1 MSSNNQKPQFTSFHS
16 SVNCI
21 PVLRTSIQKHVPDD
35 TKREAQS
42 DSACPNLLETATT
55 FLSDRLPTPLDHL
68 GIDTYSGSLHLTVE
82 VMTALIFGNQN
93 KSKGKPAEISV
104 PTNPTTG
111 NPFISP
117 TMIKGMISNAYE
129 RLTASRFRVFGEHN
143 TTLTYRADPAAALG
157 LVPVRL
163 SDDYDQGTHRG
174 ILLYGP
180 EHALYAK
187 LLTHETGDDGENKK
201 THPLLKNSSAWNKL
215 QHGER
220 IDFMAKKI
228 KDSYIV
234 TRIKA
239 RGDNAYSQLNVPDWV
254 ATSNSDESAYTG
266 WFYST
271 TPDHLLK
278 AGKSIF
284 DSKLSERIFFYD
296 HPSNK
301 EIEIDPTVAET
312 YDRIICSYSYD
323 STDPTSKTP
332 TKPNRFVI
340 DRAGNKDI
348 PPINHSGLLAYARLQ
363 GKKVVELMPTQ
374 VGRRNYSRSPRS
386 LAQEQGVLPV
396 SNAIEASPAD
406 HMFGFIPMDAGAAT
420 NQQDQQLS
428 TLRGRITISAVDT
441 SEVTPKDERLNLRPL
456 LGPNTSSARRF
467 LTNTSGH
474 TISGRPR
481 PDYYSEGDHL
491 GAASYGFRRRDVEH
505 KKRGDADQKKRR
517 DAEQKKQSDGRI
529 GYATLE
535 RYETEQLEENPR
547 QQEKTNPEVYSTV
560 KTWIPRSST
569 FHCMIHFEGL
579 QKEELWILLWILDS
593 KLLGQ
598 YAQKSQHQPESDQG
612 ESNAPMEG
620 YLRMGMGKPL
630 GLGVVRTSFSTL
642 SYVKTADDDAFAL
655 VDDYKDLEGC
665 LGAPDPEKDALN
677 EEWRNEFFAEA
688 EGFYRLLSS
697 TPWCKAFLRSCL
709 GYPGK
714 TEVRYMTLS
723 ENKQNN
729 KTESDGRV
737 KSGCGHAPRA
747 LAADNW
753 DEALKIPK
761 KPD

>member
-1 MSSNNQKPQFTSFHS
+1 M
-16 SVNCI
+16 NCI
-21 PVLRTSIQKHVPDD
+21 PVLRTSIQKHVTDD
-35 TKREAQS
+35 TKREGQS
-42 DSACPNLLETATT
+42 DSARPNLPETVTT

-68 GIDTYSGSLHLTVE
+68 GIDTYSGSLRLTVE

-104 PTNPTTG
+104 PIDPTTG
-111 NPFISP
+111 HPFISP

-163 SDDYDQGTHRG
+163 SDDYDHGTHRG
-174 ILLYGP
+174 TLLYGP

-201 THPLLKNSSAWNKL
+201 PHPLLKNSSAWNKL

-234 TRIKA
+234 TQIKA
-239 RGDNAYSQLNVPDWV
+239 RGDNTYLQLNVPDWV

-296 HPSNK
+296 HRSNK
-301 EIEIDPTVAET
+301 EIEIDPTAAET
-312 YDRIICSYSYD
+312 YDQIICSYSYD

-386 LAQEQGVLPV
+386 LAQEQGALPV

-406 HMFGFIPMDAGAAT
+406 HIFGFIPTDPQAPD
-420 NQQDQQLS
+420 NQPNKQLS
-428 TLRGRITISAVDT
+428 TLKGRITISAVDT
-441 SEVTPKDERLNLRPL
+441 SSAPRNDKRLDLRPL
-456 LGPNTSSARRF
+456 LTPKTSSARRF
-467 LTNTSGH
+467 LTDVSGH

-481 PDYYSEGDHL
+481 PGYYSEGDYL
-491 GAASYGFRRRDVEH
+491 GAASYGFRR
-505 KKRGDADQKKRR
+505 GDAGIKK
-517 DAEQKKQSDGRI
+517 KGDGRLD
-529 GYATLE
+529 YATLAS
-535 RYETEQLEENPR
+535 YEKEQSEENPR
-547 QQEKTNPEVYSTV
+547 RQEKTNQEIYSTAIS
-560 KTWIPRSST
+560 WIPRSST
-569 FHCMIHFEGL
+569 FHCTIHFEGL
-579 QKEELWILLWILDS
+579 QKEELWTLLWILDS

-598 YAQKSQHQPESDQG
+598 YAQESQHQPESDQG
-612 ESNAPMEG
+612 ESSAPMEG

-630 GLGVVRTSFSTL
+630 GLGVVRTSFSAL

-655 VDDYKDLEGC
+655 VDDYEDLEGC
-665 LGAPDPEKDALN
+665 LGAPDPEKDTLN

-729 KTESDGRV
+729 KTDSDGRV
-737 KSGCGHAPRA
+737 KSGCGHAPRP

-761 KPD
+761 KQD

>member
-1 MSSNNQKPQFTSFHS
+1 MSSNNQKSKYTSFHS

-21 PVLRTSIQKHVPDD
+21 PIPRTSIQRPVENSAKGG
-35 TKREAQS
+35 AQS
-42 DSACPNLLETATT
+42 GTVYPNLPENITA
-55 FLSDRLPTPLDHL
+55 FLSDKLPTPLDHL
-68 GIDTYSGSLHLTVE
+68 GIDTYSGSLRLTIE
-82 VMTALIFGNQN
+82 VMTALIFGNQK
-93 KSKGKPAEISV
+93 KSKGKPTEISI
-104 PTNPTTG
+104 PIDPTTG

-129 RLTASRFRVFGEHN
+129 RLTASRFRVFGDHN

-163 SDDYDQGTHRG
+163 DDNYDLGTHRG
-174 ILLYGP
+174 KLLYGP
-180 EHALYAK
+180 EDALYAK
-187 LLTHETGDDGENKK
+187 LLTHETDDEENKK
-201 THPLLKNSSAWNKL
+201 PLLVLKGSHVWDILK
-215 QHGER
+215 HGEL

-228 KDSYIV
+228 EDAYIV
-234 TRIKA
+234 TQIKA
-239 RGDNAYSQLNVPDWV
+239 RADNVYSRLNVPDWV
-254 ATSNSDESAYTG
+254 TESDSDETEHTG

-284 DSKLSERIFFYD
+284 DSKLSERIFFN
-296 HPSNK
+296 PLSNT
-301 EIEIDPTVAET
+301 EIEIDPVVTET
-312 YDRIICSYSYD
+312 YDRIVRSYSYD
-323 STDPTSKTP
+323 STDPTSRTP

-348 PPINHSGLLAYARLQ
+348 DPINHSGLLAYARLQ

-386 LAQEQGVLPV
+386 LAQAQGVLPA
-396 SNAIEASPAD
+396 SNMIEASPAD
-406 HMFGFIPMDAGAAT
+406 HLFGFTPQDPQTPT
-420 NQQDQQLS
+420 NQPSKQLS
-428 TLRGRITISAVDT
+428 ALRGRITISAVDT
-441 SEVTPKDERLNLRPL
+441 SNTTRHDKKLNLRPL
-456 LGPNTSSARRF
+456 LTPKMSSARRF
-467 LTNTSGH
+467 LTDASSQ

-481 PDYYSEGDHL
+481 PDYYSEGDQL
-491 GAASYGFRRRDVEH
+491 GAASYGFRR
-505 KKRGDADQKKRR
+505 GDAGIKK
-517 DAEQKKQSDGRI
+517 KGDGRLD
-529 GYATLE
+529 YATLAS
-535 RYETEQLEENPR
+535 YEKEQSEENPR
-547 QQEKTNPEVYSTV
+547 RQTKTNQEIYSTAIS
-560 KTWIPRSST
+560 WIPRSST
-569 FHCMIHFEGL
+569 FHCTIHFEGL
-579 QKEELWILLWILDS
+579 QKEELWTLLWILDS

-598 YAQKSQHQPESDQG
+598 YAQESQHQPESDQG
-612 ESNAPMEG
+612 ESSAPMEG

-630 GLGVVRTSFSTL
+630 GLGVVRTSFSAL

-655 VDDYKDLEGC
+655 VDDYEDLEGC
-665 LGAPDPEKDALN
+665 LGAPDPEKDTLN

-714 TEVRYMTLS
+714 TDVRYMTLS

-729 KTESDGRV
+729 KTDSDGRV
-737 KSGCGHAPRA
+737 KSGRGHAPRP

-761 KPD
+761 KQD

>member
-21 PVLRTSIQKHVPDD
+21 PVLRTSIQKHVTDD
-35 TKREAQS
+35 TKREGQS
-42 DSACPNLLETATT
+42 DSARPNLPETVTT

-68 GIDTYSGSLHLTVE
+68 GIDTYSGSLRLTVE

-104 PTNPTTG
+104 PIDPTTG
-111 NPFISP
+111 HPFISP

-163 SDDYDQGTHRG
+163 DDNYDLGTHRG
-174 ILLYGP
+174 KLLYGP
-180 EHALYAK
+180 GRALYAK
-187 LLTHETGDDGENKK
+187 LLTHETGNDGENKK
-201 THPLLKNSSAWNKL
+201 PHPLLKNSSAWNKL

-234 TRIKA
+234 TQIKA

-254 ATSNSDESAYTG
+254 ATSNSDETAYTG

-296 HPSNK
+296 HRSNE

-312 YDRIICSYSYD
+312 YDQIICSYSYD

-396 SNAIEASPAD
+396 SDAIEASPAD
-406 HMFGFIPMDAGAAT
+406 HIFGFIPTDPQAPD
-420 NQQDQQLS
+420 NQPNKQLS
-428 TLRGRITISAVDT
+428 TLKGRITISAVDT
-441 SEVTPKDERLNLRPL
+441 SSAPRNDKRLDLRPL
-456 LGPNTSSARRF
+456 LTPKTSSARRF
-467 LTNTSGH
+467 LTDVSGH

-481 PDYYSEGDHL
+481 PGYYSKGDYL
-491 GAASYGFRRRDVEH
+491 GAASYGFRR
-505 KKRGDADQKKRR
+505 GDAGIKK
-517 DAEQKKQSDGRI
+517 KGDGRLD
-529 GYATLE
+529 YATLLS
-535 RYETEQLEENPR
+535 YEKEQSEENPR
-547 QQEKTNPEVYSTV
+547 RQEKTNQEIYSTAIS
-560 KTWIPRSST
+560 WIPRSST
-569 FHCMIHFEGL
+569 FHCTIYFEGL
-579 QKEELWILLWILDS
+579 QKEELWTLLWILDS

-598 YAQKSQHQPESDQG
+598 YAQESQHQPESDQG
-612 ESNAPMEG
+612 ESSAPMEG

-630 GLGVVRTSFSTL
+630 GLGVVRTSFSAL

-655 VDDYKDLEGC
+655 VDDYEDLEGC
-665 LGAPDPEKDALN
+665 LGAPDPEKDTLN

-714 TEVRYMTLS
+714 TDVRYMTLS

-729 KTESDGRV
+729 KTDSDGRV
-737 KSGCGHAPRA
+737 KSGCGHAPRP

-761 KPD
+761 KQD

>member
-1 MSSNNQKPQFTSFHS
+1 MSSNNQKPKYTSFHS

-21 PVLRTSIQKHVPDD
+21 PIPRTSIQRPVENSAKGG
-35 TKREAQS
+35 AQS
-42 DSACPNLLETATT
+42 GTVHPNLPENITA
-55 FLSDRLPTPLDHL
+55 FLSDKLPTPLDHL
-68 GIDTYSGSLHLTVE
+68 GIDTYSGSLRLTIE
-82 VMTALIFGNQN
+82 VMTALIFGNQK
-93 KSKGKPAEISV
+93 KSKGKPTEISI
-104 PTNPTTG
+104 PIDPTTG

-129 RLTASRFRVFGEHN
+129 RLTASRFRVFGDHN

-163 SDDYDQGTHRG
+163 DDNYDLGTHRG
-174 ILLYGP
+174 KLLYGP

-187 LLTHETGDDGENKK
+187 LLTHEIDDEENKK
-201 THPLLKNSSAWNKL
+201 PLLVLKGSHVWDILK
-215 QHGER
+215 HGEL

-228 KDSYIV
+228 EDAYIV
-234 TRIKA
+234 TQIKA
-239 RGDNAYSQLNVPDWV
+239 RADNVYSRLNVPDWV
-254 ATSNSDESAYTG
+254 TESDSDETEHTG

-284 DSKLSERIFFYD
+284 DSKLSERIFFN
-296 HPSNK
+296 PLSNT
-301 EIEIDPTVAET
+301 EIEIDPVVTET
-312 YDRIICSYSYD
+312 YDRIVRSYSYD
-323 STDPTSKTP
+323 STDPTSRTP

-348 PPINHSGLLAYARLQ
+348 DPINHSGLLAYARLQ

-386 LAQEQGVLPV
+386 LAQAQGVLPA
-396 SNAIEASPAD
+396 SNMIEASPAD
-406 HMFGFIPMDAGAAT
+406 HLFGFTPQDPQTPT
-420 NQQDQQLS
+420 NQPSKQLS
-428 TLRGRITISAVDT
+428 ALRGRITISAVDT
-441 SEVTPKDERLNLRPL
+441 SNTTRHDKTLNLRPL
-456 LGPNTSSARRF
+456 LTPKMSSARRF
-467 LTNTSGH
+467 LTDASSQ

-481 PDYYSEGDHL
+481 PDYYSEGDQL
-491 GAASYGFRRRDVEH
+491 GAASYGFRR
-505 KKRGDADQKKRR
+505 GDAGIKK
-517 DAEQKKQSDGRI
+517 KGDGRLD
-529 GYATLE
+529 YATLAS
-535 RYETEQLEENPR
+535 YEKEQSEENPR
-547 QQEKTNPEVYSTV
+547 RQTKTNQEIYSTAIS
-560 KTWIPRSST
+560 WIPRSST
-569 FHCMIHFEGL
+569 FHCTIHFEGL
-579 QKEELWILLWILDS
+579 QKEELWTLLWILDS

-598 YAQKSQHQPESDQG
+598 YAQESQHQPESDQG
-612 ESNAPMEG
+612 ESSAPMEG

-630 GLGVVRTSFSTL
+630 GLGVVRTSFSAL

-655 VDDYKDLEGC
+655 VDDYEDLEGC
-665 LGAPDPEKDALN
+665 LGAPDPEKDTLN

-714 TEVRYMTLS
+714 TDVRYMTLS

-729 KTESDGRV
+729 KTYSDGRV
-737 KSGCGHAPRA
+737 KSGRGHAPRP

-761 KPD
+761 KQD

>member
-21 PVLRTSIQKHVPDD
+21 PVLRTSIQKHVTDD
-35 TKREAQS
+35 TKLEGQS
-42 DSACPNLLETATT
+42 DSARPNLPQTVTT

-68 GIDTYSGSLHLTVE
+68 GIDTYSGSLRLTVE

-104 PTNPTTG
+104 PIDPTTG
-111 NPFISP
+111 HPFISP

-163 SDDYDQGTHRG
+163 DDNYDLGTHRG
-174 ILLYGP
+174 KLLYGP
-180 EHALYAK
+180 GRALYAK

-201 THPLLKNSSAWNKL
+201 PHPLLKNSSAWNKL

-234 TRIKA
+234 TQIKA

-254 ATSNSDESAYTG
+254 ATSNSDETAYTG

-296 HPSNK
+296 HRSNE

-312 YDRIICSYSYD
+312 YDQIICSYSYD
-323 STDPTSKTP
+323 STDPTSKTT

-363 GKKVVELMPTQ
+363 GKNVVELMPTQ

-396 SNAIEASPAD
+396 SDAIEASPAD
-406 HMFGFIPMDAGAAT
+406 HIFGFIPTDPQAPD
-420 NQQDQQLS
+420 NQPNKQLS
-428 TLRGRITISAVDT
+428 TLKGRITISAVDT
-441 SEVTPKDERLNLRPL
+441 SSAPRNDKRLDLRPL
-456 LGPNTSSARRF
+456 LTPKTSSARRF
-467 LTNTSGH
+467 LTDVSGH

-481 PDYYSEGDHL
+481 PGYYSEGDYL
-491 GAASYGFRRRDVEH
+491 GAASYGFRR
-505 KKRGDADQKKRR
+505 GDAGIKK
-517 DAEQKKQSDGRI
+517 KGDGRLD
-529 GYATLE
+529 YATLAS
-535 RYETEQLEENPR
+535 YEKEQSEENPR
-547 QQEKTNPEVYSTV
+547 RQEKTNQEIYSTAIS
-560 KTWIPRSST
+560 WIPRSST
-569 FHCMIHFEGL
+569 FHCTIHFEGL
-579 QKEELWILLWILDS
+579 QKEELWTLLWILDS

-598 YAQKSQHQPESDQG
+598 YAQESQHQPESDQG
-612 ESNAPMEG
+612 ESSAPMEG

-630 GLGVVRTSFSTL
+630 GLGVVRTSFSAL

-655 VDDYKDLEGC
+655 VDDYEDLEGC
-665 LGAPDPEKDALN
+665 LGAPDPEKETLN

-729 KTESDGRV
+729 KTDSDGRV
-737 KSGCGHAPRA
+737 KSGCGHAPRP

-761 KPD
+761 KQD

>member
-1 MSSNNQKPQFTSFHS
+1 MSSNNQKLQFTSFHS

-21 PVLRTSIQKHVPDD
+21 PVLRTSIQKHVTDD
-35 TKREAQS
+35 TKREGQS
-42 DSACPNLLETATT
+42 DSARPNLPETVTT

-68 GIDTYSGSLHLTVE
+68 GIDTYSGSLRLTVE

-104 PTNPTTG
+104 PIDPTTG
-111 NPFISP
+111 HPFISP

-163 SDDYDQGTHRG
+163 SDDYDHGTHRG
-174 ILLYGP
+174 KLLYGP
-180 EHALYAK
+180 ERALYAK
-187 LLTHETGDDGENKK
+187 LLTHETGEDGENKK
-201 THPLLKNSSAWNKL
+201 PHPLLKNSSAWNKL

-220 IDFMAKKI
+220 IDFMAKRI

-234 TRIKA
+234 TQIKA
-239 RGDNAYSQLNVPDWV
+239 RGDNTYSQLNVPDWV

-296 HPSNK
+296 HRSNK

-312 YDRIICSYSYD
+312 YDQIIYSYSYD

-406 HMFGFIPMDAGAAT
+406 HMFGFIPMDAGAAA

-441 SEVTPKDERLNLRPL
+441 SEVTPKDEKLNLRPL

-467 LTNTSGH
+467 LTNASGH

-481 PDYYSEGDHL
+481 PDYYSEGDYL
-491 GAASYGFRRRDVEH
+491 GAASYGFRR
-505 KKRGDADQKKRR
+505 GDAGIKK
-517 DAEQKKQSDGRI
+517 KGDGRLD
-529 GYATLE
+529 YATLAS
-535 RYETEQLEENPR
+535 YEKEQSEENPR
-547 QQEKTNPEVYSTV
+547 RQEKTNQEIYSTAIS
-560 KTWIPRSST
+560 WIPRSST
-569 FHCMIHFEGL
+569 FHCTIHFEGL

-598 YAQKSQHQPESDQG
+598 YAQESQHQPESDQG
-612 ESNAPMEG
+612 ESSAPMEG

-630 GLGVVRTSFSTL
+630 GLGVVRTSFSAL

-655 VDDYKDLEGC
+655 VDDYEDLDGC
-665 LGAPDPEKDALN
+665 LGAPDPDKDTLN

-737 KSGCGHAPRA
+737 KSGRGHAPRP

-753 DEALKIPK
+753 YEALKIPK
-761 KPD
+761 KPN

>member
-1 MSSNNQKPQFTSFHS
+1 M
-16 SVNCI
+16 NCI
-21 PVLRTSIQKHVPDD
+21 PVLRTSIQKHVTDD
-35 TKREAQS
+35 TKLEGQS
-42 DSACPNLLETATT
+42 DSARPNLPQTVTT

-68 GIDTYSGSLHLTVE
+68 GIDTYSGSLRLTVE

-104 PTNPTTG
+104 PIDPTTG
-111 NPFISP
+111 HPFISP

-163 SDDYDQGTHRG
+163 DDNYDLGTHRG
-174 ILLYGP
+174 KLLYGP
-180 EHALYAK
+180 GRALYAK

-201 THPLLKNSSAWNKL
+201 PHPLLKNSSAWNKL

-234 TRIKA
+234 TQIKA

-254 ATSNSDESAYTG
+254 ATSNSDETAYTG

-296 HPSNK
+296 HRSNE
-301 EIEIDPTVAET
+301 EIEIDPTVAST
-312 YDRIICSYSYD
+312 YDQIICSYSYD
-323 STDPTSKTP
+323 STDPTSKTT

-396 SNAIEASPAD
+396 SDAIEASPAD
-406 HMFGFIPMDAGAAT
+406 HIFGFIPTDPQAPD
-420 NQQDQQLS
+420 NQPNKQLS
-428 TLRGRITISAVDT
+428 TLKGRITISAVDT
-441 SEVTPKDERLNLRPL
+441 SSAPRNDKRLDLRPL
-456 LGPNTSSARRF
+456 LTPKTSSARRF
-467 LTNTSGH
+467 LTDVSGH

-481 PDYYSEGDHL
+481 PGYYSEGDYL
-491 GAASYGFRRRDVEH
+491 GAASYGFRR
-505 KKRGDADQKKRR
+505 GDAGIKK
-517 DAEQKKQSDGRI
+517 KGDGRLD
-529 GYATLE
+529 YATLAS
-535 RYETEQLEENPR
+535 YEKEQSEENPR
-547 QQEKTNPEVYSTV
+547 RQEKTNQEIYSTAIS
-560 KTWIPRSST
+560 WIPRSST
-569 FHCMIHFEGL
+569 FHCTIHFEGL
-579 QKEELWILLWILDS
+579 QKEELWTLLWILDS

-598 YAQKSQHQPESDQG
+598 YAQESQHQPESDQG
-612 ESNAPMEG
+612 ESSAPMEG

-630 GLGVVRTSFSTL
+630 GLGVVRTSFSAL

-655 VDDYKDLEGC
+655 VDDYEDLEGC
-665 LGAPDPEKDALN
+665 LGAPDPEKETLN

-729 KTESDGRV
+729 KTDSDGRV
-737 KSGCGHAPRA
+737 KSGCGHAPRP

-761 KPD
+761 KQD

>member
-1 MSSNNQKPQFTSFHS
+1 
-16 SVNCI
+16 
-21 PVLRTSIQKHVPDD
+21 
-35 TKREAQS
+35 
-42 DSACPNLLETATT
+42 
-55 FLSDRLPTPLDHL
+55 
-68 GIDTYSGSLHLTVE
+68 
-82 VMTALIFGNQN
+82 MTALIFGNQN

-104 PTNPTTG
+104 PIDPTTG
-111 NPFISP
+111 HPFISP

-163 SDDYDQGTHRG
+163 SDDYDHGTHWG
-174 ILLYGP
+174 KLLYGP

-187 LLTHETGDDGENKK
+187 LLTHETGDSGESKMPL
-201 THPLLKNSSAWNKL
+201 PLLKKPSVWNKL

-234 TRIKA
+234 TQIKA
-239 RGDNAYSQLNVPDWV
+239 RGDNAYSRLNVPDWV
-254 ATSNSDESAYTG
+254 ATSNCDESAYTG

-271 TPDHLLK
+271 TPDHFLK

-296 HPSNK
+296 QLNN
-301 EIEIDPTVAET
+301 EDIEIDPAVAET
-312 YDRIICSYSYD
+312 YDQIIYSYSYD

-374 VGRRNYSRSPRS
+374 VGRRNYSRSPRT

-406 HMFGFIPMDAGAAT
+406 HMFGFIPMDAGAAA

-441 SEVTPKDERLNLRPL
+441 SDATPKDDILNLRPL
-456 LGPNTSSARRF
+456 LGPNTGSARRF

-491 GAASYGFRRRDVEH
+491 GAASYGFRRRDAEH
-505 KKRGDADQKKRR
+505 KKRENADQKKRG

-529 GYATLE
+529 GYATLKS
-535 RYETEQLEENPR
+535 YEEEQLEENFR
-547 QQEKTNPEVYSTV
+547 AQEKTNPDIYSTAI
-560 KTWIPRSST
+560 TWIPRSST
-569 FHCMIHFEGL
+569 FHCTIHFEGL

-598 YAQKSQHQPESDQG
+598 YAQKSQHRPESDQG
-612 ESNAPMEG
+612 ESNAPLEG

-630 GLGVVRTSFSTL
+630 GLGVVRTSFSAL
-642 SYVKTADDDAFAL
+642 SCVKTADDDAFAL
-655 VDDYKDLEGC
+655 VDDYEDLDGC
-665 LGAPDPEKDALN
+665 LGAPDPEKDTLN

-737 KSGCGHAPRA
+737 KSGCGHAPRP

-753 DEALKIPK
+753 DVALKIPK
-761 KPD
+761 KQD

>member
-21 PVLRTSIQKHVPDD
+21 PVLRTFIQKHVTDD
-35 TKREAQS
+35 TKREGQS
-42 DSACPNLLETATT
+42 DSARPDLPETVTK

-68 GIDTYSGSLHLTVE
+68 GIDTYSGSLRLTVE

-104 PTNPTTG
+104 PIDPTTG
-111 NPFISP
+111 HPFISP

-143 TTLTYRADPAAALG
+143 TTLTYRADPAAALE

-163 SDDYDQGTHRG
+163 SDDYDHGTHRG
-174 ILLYGP
+174 KLLYGP
-180 EHALYAK
+180 ERALYAK

-201 THPLLKNSSAWNKL
+201 PHPLLKNSSAWNKL

-220 IDFMAKKI
+220 IDFMAKRI

-234 TRIKA
+234 TQIKA
-239 RGDNAYSQLNVPDWV
+239 KGDNTYSQLNVPDWV

-296 HPSNK
+296 HRSNK

-312 YDRIICSYSYD
+312 YDQIIYSYSYD

-406 HMFGFIPMDAGAAT
+406 HMFGFIPMDAGAAA

-441 SEVTPKDERLNLRPL
+441 SEVTPKDEKLNLRPL

-467 LTNTSGH
+467 LTNASGH

-481 PDYYSEGDHL
+481 PGYYSEGDYL
-491 GAASYGFRRRDVEH
+491 GAASYGFRR
-505 KKRGDADQKKRR
+505 GDAGIKK
-517 DAEQKKQSDGRI
+517 KGDGRLD
-529 GYATLE
+529 YATLAS
-535 RYETEQLEENPR
+535 YEKEQSEENLR
-547 QQEKTNPEVYSTV
+547 RQEKTNQEIYSTAIS
-560 KTWIPRSST
+560 WISRSST
-569 FHCMIHFEGL
+569 FHCTIHFEGL

-598 YAQKSQHQPESDQG
+598 YAQESQHQPESDQG
-612 ESNAPMEG
+612 ESSTPMEG

-630 GLGVVRTSFSTL
+630 GLGVVRTSFSAL
-642 SYVKTADDDAFAL
+642 SYVKTADDNAFAL
-655 VDDYKDLEGC
+655 VDDYEDLEGC
-665 LGAPDPEKDALN
+665 LGAPDPEKDTLN

-729 KTESDGRV
+729 KTDSDGRV
-737 KSGCGHAPRA
+737 KSGCGHAPRP

-753 DEALKIPK
+753 FEALKIPK
-761 KPD
+761 KQD

>member
-1 MSSNNQKPQFTSFHS
+1 MSSNNQKSKYTSFHS

-21 PVLRTSIQKHVPDD
+21 PIPRTSIQRPVENSAKGG
-35 TKREAQS
+35 AQS
-42 DSACPNLLETATT
+42 GTVYPNLPENITA
-55 FLSDRLPTPLDHL
+55 FLSDKLPTPLDHL
-68 GIDTYSGSLHLTVE
+68 GIDTYSGSLRLTIE
-82 VMTALIFGNQN
+82 VMTALIFGNQK
-93 KSKGKPAEISV
+93 KSKGKPTEISI
-104 PTNPTTG
+104 PIDPTTG

-129 RLTASRFRVFGEHN
+129 RLTASRFRVFGDHN

-163 SDDYDQGTHRG
+163 DDNYDLGTHRG
-174 ILLYGP
+174 KLLYGP

-187 LLTHETGDDGENKK
+187 LLTHEIDDEENKK
-201 THPLLKNSSAWNKL
+201 PLLVLKGSHVWDILK
-215 QHGER
+215 HGEL

-228 KDSYIV
+228 EDAYIV
-234 TRIKA
+234 TQIKA
-239 RGDNAYSQLNVPDWV
+239 RADNVYSRLNVPDWV
-254 ATSNSDESAYTG
+254 TESDSDETEHTG

-284 DSKLSERIFFYD
+284 DSKLSERIFFN
-296 HPSNK
+296 PLSNT
-301 EIEIDPTVAET
+301 EIEIDPVVTET
-312 YDRIICSYSYD
+312 YDRIVRSYSYD
-323 STDPTSKTP
+323 STDPTSRTP

-348 PPINHSGLLAYARLQ
+348 DPIIHSGLLAYARLQ

-386 LAQEQGVLPV
+386 LAQAQGVLPA
-396 SNAIEASPAD
+396 SNMIEASPAD
-406 HMFGFIPMDAGAAT
+406 HLFGFTPQDPQTPT
-420 NQQDQQLS
+420 NQPSKQLS
-428 TLRGRITISAVDT
+428 ALRGRITISAVDT
-441 SEVTPKDERLNLRPL
+441 SNTTRHDKKLNLRPL
-456 LGPNTSSARRF
+456 LTPKMSSARRF
-467 LTNTSGH
+467 LTDASSQ

-481 PDYYSEGDHL
+481 PDYYSEGDQL
-491 GAASYGFRRRDVEH
+491 GAASYGFRR
-505 KKRGDADQKKRR
+505 GDAGIKK
-517 DAEQKKQSDGRI
+517 KGDGRLD
-529 GYATLE
+529 YATLAS
-535 RYETEQLEENPR
+535 YEKEQSEENPR
-547 QQEKTNPEVYSTV
+547 RQTKTNQEIYSTAIS
-560 KTWIPRSST
+560 WIPRSST
-569 FHCMIHFEGL
+569 FHCTIHFEGL
-579 QKEELWILLWILDS
+579 QKEELWTLLWILDS

-598 YAQKSQHQPESDQG
+598 YAQESQHQPESDQG
-612 ESNAPMEG
+612 ESSAPMEG

-630 GLGVVRTSFSTL
+630 GLGVVRTSFSAL

-655 VDDYKDLEGC
+655 VDDYEDLEGC
-665 LGAPDPEKDALN
+665 LGAPDPEKDTLN

-714 TEVRYMTLS
+714 TDVRYMTLS

-729 KTESDGRV
+729 KTDSDGRV
-737 KSGCGHAPRA
+737 KSGRGHAPRP

-761 KPD
+761 KQD

>member
-21 PVLRTSIQKHVPDD
+21 PVLRTSIQKHVTDD
-35 TKREAQS
+35 TKREGQS
-42 DSACPNLLETATT
+42 DSARPNLPETVTT

-104 PTNPTTG
+104 PIDPTTG
-111 NPFISP
+111 HPFISP

-163 SDDYDQGTHRG
+163 DDNYDLGTHRG
-174 ILLYGP
+174 KLLYGP
-180 EHALYAK
+180 GRALYAK

-201 THPLLKNSSAWNKL
+201 PHPLLKNSSTWNKL

-234 TRIKA
+234 TQIKA

-254 ATSNSDESAYTG
+254 ATSNSDETAYTG

-296 HPSNK
+296 HRSNE

-312 YDRIICSYSYD
+312 YDQIICSYSYD

-396 SNAIEASPAD
+396 SDAIEASPAD
-406 HMFGFIPMDAGAAT
+406 HIFGFIPMDAGAAA

-441 SEVTPKDERLNLRPL
+441 SEVTPKDEKLNLRPL
-456 LGPNTSSARRF
+456 LGPNTGSARRF
-467 LTNTSGH
+467 LTNASGH

-491 GAASYGFRRRDVEH
+491 GAASYGFRGSSELSV
-505 KKRGDADQKKRR
+505 GDR
-517 DAEQKKQSDGRI
+517 
-529 GYATLE
+529 
-535 RYETEQLEENPR
+535 
-547 QQEKTNPEVYSTV
+547 V
-560 KTWIPRSST
+560 
-569 FHCMIHFEGL
+569 
-579 QKEELWILLWILDS
+579 
-593 KLLGQ
+593 
-598 YAQKSQHQPESDQG
+598 
-612 ESNAPMEG
+612 
-620 YLRMGMGKPL
+620 
-630 GLGVVRTSFSTL
+630 
-642 SYVKTADDDAFAL
+642 L
-655 VDDYKDLEGC
+655 VG
-665 LGAPDPEKDALN
+665 
-677 EEWRNEFFAEA
+677 
-688 EGFYRLLSS
+688 
-697 TPWCKAFLRSCL
+697 
-709 GYPGK
+709 
-714 TEVRYMTLS
+714 
-723 ENKQNN
+723 
-729 KTESDGRV
+729 
-737 KSGCGHAPRA
+737 GCG
-747 LAADNW
+747 
-753 DEALKIPK
+753 
-761 KPD
+761 

>member
-1 MSSNNQKPQFTSFHS
+1 MSSNNQKPKYTSFHS

-21 PVLRTSIQKHVPDD
+21 PIPRTSIQRPVENSAKGG
-35 TKREAQS
+35 AQS
-42 DSACPNLLETATT
+42 GTVYPNLPENITA
-55 FLSDRLPTPLDHL
+55 FLSDKLPTPLDHL
-68 GIDTYSGSLHLTVE
+68 GIDTYSGSLRLTIE
-82 VMTALIFGNQN
+82 VMTALIFGNQK
-93 KSKGKPAEISV
+93 KSKGKPTEISI
-104 PTNPTTG
+104 PIDPTTG

-129 RLTASRFRVFGEHN
+129 RLTASRFRVFGDHN

-163 SDDYDQGTHRG
+163 DDNYDLGTHRG
-174 ILLYGP
+174 KLLYGP

-187 LLTHETGDDGENKK
+187 LLTHEIDDEENKK
-201 THPLLKNSSAWNKL
+201 PLLVLKGSHVWDILK
-215 QHGER
+215 HGEL

-228 KDSYIV
+228 EDAYIV
-234 TRIKA
+234 TQIKA
-239 RGDNAYSQLNVPDWV
+239 RADNVYSRLNVPDWV
-254 ATSNSDESAYTG
+254 TESDSDETEHTG

-284 DSKLSERIFFYD
+284 DSKLSERIFFN
-296 HPSNK
+296 PLSNT
-301 EIEIDPTVAET
+301 EIEIDPVVTET
-312 YDRIICSYSYD
+312 YDRIVRSYSYD
-323 STDPTSKTP
+323 STDPTSRTP

-348 PPINHSGLLAYARLQ
+348 DPINHSGLLAYARLQ

-386 LAQEQGVLPV
+386 LAQAQGVLPA
-396 SNAIEASPAD
+396 SNMIEASPAD
-406 HMFGFIPMDAGAAT
+406 HLFGFTPQDPQTPT
-420 NQQDQQLS
+420 NQPSKQLS
-428 TLRGRITISAVDT
+428 ALRGRITISAVDT
-441 SEVTPKDERLNLRPL
+441 SNTTRHDKTLNLRPL
-456 LGPNTSSARRF
+456 LTPKMSSARRF
-467 LTNTSGH
+467 LTDASSQ

-481 PDYYSEGDHL
+481 PDYYSEGDQL
-491 GAASYGFRRRDVEH
+491 GAASYGFRR
-505 KKRGDADQKKRR
+505 GDAGIKK
-517 DAEQKKQSDGRI
+517 KGDGRLD
-529 GYATLE
+529 YATLAS
-535 RYETEQLEENPR
+535 YEKEQSEENPR
-547 QQEKTNPEVYSTV
+547 RQTKTNQEIYSTAIS
-560 KTWIPRSST
+560 WIPRSST
-569 FHCMIHFEGL
+569 FHCTIHFEGL
-579 QKEELWILLWILDS
+579 QKEELWTLLWILDS

-598 YAQKSQHQPESDQG
+598 YAQESQHQPESDQG
-612 ESNAPMEG
+612 ESSAPMEG

-630 GLGVVRTSFSTL
+630 GLGVVRTSFSAL

-655 VDDYKDLEGC
+655 VDDYEDLEGC
-665 LGAPDPEKDALN
+665 LGAPDPEKDTLN

-714 TEVRYMTLS
+714 TDVRYMTLS

-729 KTESDGRV
+729 KTYSDGRV
-737 KSGCGHAPRA
+737 KSGRGHAPRP

-761 KPD
+761 KQD

>member
-1 MSSNNQKPQFTSFHS
+1 
-16 SVNCI
+16 
-21 PVLRTSIQKHVPDD
+21 
-35 TKREAQS
+35 
-42 DSACPNLLETATT
+42 
-55 FLSDRLPTPLDHL
+55 
-68 GIDTYSGSLHLTVE
+68 
-82 VMTALIFGNQN
+82 MTALIFGNQK
-93 KSKGKPAEISV
+93 KSKGKPTEISI
-104 PTNPTTG
+104 PIDPTTG

-129 RLTASRFRVFGEHN
+129 RLTASRFRVFGDHN

-163 SDDYDQGTHRG
+163 DDNYDLGTHRG
-174 ILLYGP
+174 KLLYGP

-187 LLTHETGDDGENKK
+187 LLTHEIDDEENKK
-201 THPLLKNSSAWNKL
+201 PLLVLKGSHVWDILK
-215 QHGER
+215 HGEL

-228 KDSYIV
+228 EDAYIV
-234 TRIKA
+234 TQIKA
-239 RGDNAYSQLNVPDWV
+239 RADNVYSRLNVPDWV
-254 ATSNSDESAYTG
+254 TESDSDETEHTG

-284 DSKLSERIFFYD
+284 DSKLSERIFFN
-296 HPSNK
+296 PLSNT
-301 EIEIDPTVAET
+301 EIEIDPVVTET
-312 YDRIICSYSYD
+312 YDRIVRSYSYD
-323 STDPTSKTP
+323 STDPTSRTP

-348 PPINHSGLLAYARLQ
+348 DPIIHSGLLAYARLQ

-386 LAQEQGVLPV
+386 LAQAQGVLPA
-396 SNAIEASPAD
+396 SNMIEASPAD
-406 HMFGFIPMDAGAAT
+406 HLFGFTPQDPQTPT
-420 NQQDQQLS
+420 NQPSKQLS
-428 TLRGRITISAVDT
+428 ALRGRITISAVDT
-441 SEVTPKDERLNLRPL
+441 SNTTRHDKKLNLRPL
-456 LGPNTSSARRF
+456 LTPKMSSARRF
-467 LTNTSGH
+467 LTDASSQ

-481 PDYYSEGDHL
+481 PDYYSEGDQL
-491 GAASYGFRRRDVEH
+491 GAASYGFRR
-505 KKRGDADQKKRR
+505 GDAGIKK
-517 DAEQKKQSDGRI
+517 KGDGRLD
-529 GYATLE
+529 YATLAS
-535 RYETEQLEENPR
+535 YEKEQSEENPR
-547 QQEKTNPEVYSTV
+547 RQTKTNQEIYSTAIS
-560 KTWIPRSST
+560 WIPRSST
-569 FHCMIHFEGL
+569 FHCTIHFEGL
-579 QKEELWILLWILDS
+579 QKEELWTLLWILDS

-598 YAQKSQHQPESDQG
+598 YAQESQHQPESDQG
-612 ESNAPMEG
+612 ESSAPMEG

-630 GLGVVRTSFSTL
+630 GLGVVRTSFSAL

-655 VDDYKDLEGC
+655 VDDYEDLEGC
-665 LGAPDPEKDALN
+665 LGAPDPEKDTLN

-714 TEVRYMTLS
+714 TDVRYMTLS

-729 KTESDGRV
+729 KTDSDGRV
-737 KSGCGHAPRA
+737 KSGRGHAPRP

-761 KPD
+761 KQD